1 MRITPLFHIRMPRGK
16 FIGGLWITFKMT
28 VKEAREL
35 AMQEFQ
41 MAVKE
46 GDRAVL
52 KFREWLVVEDD
63 LLLLPKY
70 VYLLAVEPPFV
81 GE

>member
-1 MRITPLFHIRMPRGK
+1 
-16 FIGGLWITFKMT
+16 
-28 VKEAREL
+28 
-35 AMQEFQ
+35 
-41 MAVKE
+41 
-46 GDRAVL
+46 
-52 KFREWLVVEDD
+52 VEDD